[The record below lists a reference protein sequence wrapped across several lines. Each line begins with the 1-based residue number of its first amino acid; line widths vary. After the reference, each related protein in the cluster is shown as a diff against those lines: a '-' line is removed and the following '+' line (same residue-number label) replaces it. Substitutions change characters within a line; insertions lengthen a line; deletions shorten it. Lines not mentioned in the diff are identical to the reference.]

1 MNGAVAN
8 ESEAKTVSPVV
19 TEDPTSKGID
29 KEANANRKR
38 KFSTT
43 RRRSVIDGENEDQ
56 KERGCCCCLDMLFG
70 TC

>member
-1 MNGAVAN
+1 MNGSAAK
-8 ESEAKTVSPVV
+8 EIGAKTVSPIV

-43 RRRSVIDGENEDQ
+43 RRRSVIDGEKVDR
-56 KERGCCCCLDMLFG
+56 KERGCCGCFG
-70 TC
+70 GTN